1 LNEEGRGFVVAPL
14 ALFEVEFEIGFD
26 AVELGQAS
34 FSKAPEGFDPVD
46 VSAAIG
52 EGFLFVNAH
61 MFVVVDIDQAIITWP
76 AIGEKALC
84 GSIQPRMM
92 ARRVSWEQSV
102 MISV

>member
-14 ALFEVEFEIGFD
+14 ALFEVEFKIGFD

-46 VSAAIG
+46 MSAAIG

-61 MFVVVDIDQAIITWP
+61 MFVVADIDQAIISTASHRSRGRFADRSGP
-76 AIGEKALC
+76 G
-84 GSIQPRMM
+84 
-92 ARRVSWEQSV
+92 
-102 MISV
+102 